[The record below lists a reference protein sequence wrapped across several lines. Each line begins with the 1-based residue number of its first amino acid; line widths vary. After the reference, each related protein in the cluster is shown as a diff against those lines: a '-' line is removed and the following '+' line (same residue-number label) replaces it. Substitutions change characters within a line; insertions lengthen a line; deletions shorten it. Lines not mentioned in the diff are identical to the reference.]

1 MKWILFLA
9 LMFYLNAPMWMFV
22 LWGVSFLIDGFV
34 WLIRGVLTIPEM
46 NTVTIP
52 LEEYIELRRKA
63 DENLYLATELGAFKD
78 RLYQHEDRLRYL
90 ERKVEGNA

>member
-1 MKWILFLA
+1 MSEI
-9 LMFYLNAPMWMFV
+9 
-22 LWGVSFLIDGFV
+22 
-34 WLIRGVLTIPEM
+34 

-63 DENLYLATELGAFKD
+63 DENLYLATKLGAFED
-78 RLYQHEDRLRYL
+78 RLYQYEDRLRYL